1 MSIWNM
7 IQKDENIAIN
17 FNANDETGA
26 VTGSIAVKD
35 SGLEFSNVTGEWK
48 ASGTG
53 KGIVASAFSF
63 IAGGAENYISGAG
76 VMNGPGNAP
85 VSVDI
90 QVNFVSG
97 DSGSTGNASGTLF
110 PRGS

>member
-7 IQKDENIAIN
+7 VQKNGNIEIN
-17 FNANDETGA
+17 FNANDDTGA
-26 VTGSIAVKD
+26 VTGSIAVND
-35 SGLEFSNVTGEWK
+35 SGLTFSNVTGEWK

-76 VMNGPGNAP
+76 IMNGPGSKP

-97 DSGSTGNASGTLF
+97 DNGSAGNTSGTLF